1 MIILKM
7 NTGTD
12 DKMTRGDLCHCML
25 RLDLGLRMK
34 KVKVQVDWMNDE
46 GRILAER
53 LQPRESDFP

>member
-1 MIILKM
+1 M
-7 NTGTD
+7 NTGTY

-34 KVKVQVDWMNDE
+34 KVKVQVDWMNDQ